1 MERQIVLAIQQDGN
15 HGVDGE
21 GDEEVRR
28 GDLGGVEDPGGKVED
43 RDGAGVEEQGMVV
56 GDQTHLK
63 VEKSTL
69 LGKIIRM

>member
-21 GDEEVRR
+21 GDEEVLG
-28 GDLGGVEDPGGKVED
+28 GDLGGGEDPSGKVED
-43 RDGAGVEEQGMVV
+43 REGGGVEEQGMVV

>member
-1 MERQIVLAIQQDGN
+1 MGL
-15 HGVDGE
+15 GE
-21 GDEEVRR
+21 GGVAF
-28 GDLGGVEDPGGKVED
+28 GDLGGGEDPGGKVED